1 VCLRA
6 TGVPEMSERPVGT
19 TCSRA
24 SIERRSIDPIV
35 GVVGLILIARNG
47 MADPLEQD
55 MFPPDQRTSY
65 EASASIFRSRDSRPD
80 RWNREVDQTRKT
92 SGGASR

>member
-47 MADPLEQD
+47 MADPLE
-55 MFPPDQRTSY
+55 
-65 EASASIFRSRDSRPD
+65 
-80 RWNREVDQTRKT
+80 
-92 SGGASR
+92 